1 LQHDRFSPGW
11 NIATSSPE
19 TRATTAAIGDDAP
32 HPQAARRFPM
42 AAQAITSQD
51 INALTGRTYP
61 RLESGVPS
69 LLALL
74 RRFATWYE
82 RNRRYR
88 ETVSELSRLSDH
100 VLADVGIGRHQIPE
114 IGRAMSRRA
123 A

>member
-1 LQHDRFSPGW
+1 
-11 NIATSSPE
+11 
-19 TRATTAAIGDDAP
+19 
-32 HPQAARRFPM
+32 M

-51 INALTGRTYP
+51 INALTGRTI
-61 RLESGVPS
+61 LESGVPS

-74 RRFATWYE
+74 QRFATWYE

-114 IGRAMSRRA
+114 VARALSRRA

>member
-1 LQHDRFSPGW
+1 
-11 NIATSSPE
+11 
-19 TRATTAAIGDDAP
+19 
-32 HPQAARRFPM
+32 M

-61 RLESGVPS
+61 ALESGVPL
-69 LLALL
+69 LLALA
-74 RRFATWYE
+74 RRLAAWYE

-100 VLADVGIGRHQIPE
+100 VLADLGIGPDE
-114 IGRAMSRRA
+114 IRAVARALSRRA